1 MTVRIGVNGFGR
13 IGRLVVRAARD
24 RDIEVVGVN
33 DVVDVA
39 MLAHLLKYDST
50 FGRYPGSV
58 AVDGDALVVDGRRIR
73 ATAERDPADL
83 DWSAVGADI
92 VVESTGRFRSR
103 EDAARHLKAGAH
115 KVVLS
120 APGKSVDAT
129 IVLGV
134 NADEYDPALHD
145 VVSNASCTTNCFAP
159 MVKVLHEAFGL
170 RKGFLTT
177 VHGYTNDQN
186 VLDGP
191 HKDLHRARAAAVNLI
206 PTTTGA
212 ARAVGLVL
220 PELAGRLD
228 GIALRV
234 PLEDG
239 SLCDFACGAG
249 PGRDR
254 GRGERRVQGG
264 SGRRAGRAARLQR
277 GPHRVPRRGRRAGV
291 LHLRRDAD
299 PGAGRP
305 GEGLRLVRQRVGLHP
320 PAAGPGR
327 ARRRPGLVIG
337 MTAVAPARQ
346 TPGLAPDRFV
356 FATSIDLATG
366 SASARPRW
374 RASGHPPCPGMAL
387 SEGSW

>member
-39 MLAHLLKYDST
+39 TLAHLLKYDST
-50 FGRYPGSV
+50 FGRYPGRV
-58 AVDGDALVVDGRRIR
+58 EVDGDRLVVDGRPIR

-92 VVESTGRFRSR
+92 VVESTGRFRTR
-103 EDAARHLKAGAH
+103 EDAAGHLKAGAR

-120 APGKSVDAT
+120 APGKGVDAT
-129 IVLGV
+129 VVLGV
-134 NADEYDPALHD
+134 NADAYDPALHD

-159 MVKVLHEAFGL
+159 MVKVLHESFGL

-191 HKDLHRARAAAVNLI
+191 HKDLHRARAAAINLI

-239 SLCDFACGAG
+239 SLCDFAAVL
-249 PGRDR
+249 DR
-254 GRGERRVQGG
+254 EVT
-264 SGRRAGRAARLQR
+264 AADVNAAFRAAADGELAGLLVYNEDPIVSRDIIGDPSSCVFDSTLTQAQGELVKVFGWYDNEWGYTQRLLDLVELVAAR
-277 GPHRVPRRGRRAGV
+277 G
-291 LHLRRDAD
+291 
-299 PGAGRP
+299 
-305 GEGLRLVRQRVGLHP
+305 
-320 PAAGPGR
+320 
-327 ARRRPGLVIG
+327 
-337 MTAVAPARQ
+337 
-346 TPGLAPDRFV
+346 
-356 FATSIDLATG
+356 
-366 SASARPRW
+366 W
-374 RASGHPPCPGMAL
+374 
-387 SEGSW
+387 

>member
-24 RDIEVVGVN
+24 RDIEVAGGN

-39 MLAHLLKYDST
+39 TLAHLLKYDST
-50 FGRYPGSV
+50 FGRYPGRV
-58 AVDGDALVVDGRRIR
+58 VVDGDRLVVDGRPIR

-92 VVESTGRFRSR
+92 VVESTGRFRTR
-103 EDAARHLKAGAH
+103 DDAAGHLKAGAR

-120 APGKSVDAT
+120 APGKGVDAT

-134 NADEYDPALHD
+134 NTDAYDPALHD

-159 MVKVLHEAFGL
+159 MVKVLHESFGL

-191 HKDLHRARAAAVNLI
+191 HKDLHRARAAAINLI

-239 SLCDFACGAG
+239 SLCDFAAVLDREVTAADVNAAFKAAADGDLAG
-249 PGRDR
+249 LLVYNEDPIVSRDVV
-254 GRGERRVQGG
+254 GEPASCIFDATLTQAQGELVKVFG
-264 SGRRAGRAARLQR
+264 WYDNEWGYTQRLLDLVELVAAR
-277 GPHRVPRRGRRAGV
+277 G
-291 LHLRRDAD
+291 
-299 PGAGRP
+299 
-305 GEGLRLVRQRVGLHP
+305 
-320 PAAGPGR
+320 
-327 ARRRPGLVIG
+327 
-337 MTAVAPARQ
+337 
-346 TPGLAPDRFV
+346 
-356 FATSIDLATG
+356 
-366 SASARPRW
+366 W
-374 RASGHPPCPGMAL
+374 
-387 SEGSW
+387 

>member
-1 MTVRIGVNGFGR
+1 
-13 IGRLVVRAARD
+13 
-24 RDIEVVGVN
+24 
-33 DVVDVA
+33 
-39 MLAHLLKYDST
+39 
-50 FGRYPGSV
+50 
-58 AVDGDALVVDGRRIR
+58 VDGRPIR

-92 VVESTGRFRSR
+92 VVESTGRFRTR
-103 EDAARHLKAGAH
+103 EDAAGHLKAGAR

-120 APGKSVDAT
+120 APGKGVDAT

-134 NADEYDPALHD
+134 NADAYDPALHD

-159 MVKVLHEAFGL
+159 MVKVLHESFGL

-191 HKDLHRARAAAVNLI
+191 HKDLHRARAAAINLI

-239 SLCDFACGAG
+239 SLCDFAAVL
-249 PGRDR
+249 DR
-254 GRGERRVQGG
+254 EVT
-264 SGRRAGRAARLQR
+264 AADVNAAFRAAADGEL
-277 GPHRVPRRGRRAGV
+277 AGLLV
-291 LHLRRDAD
+291 YNEDPIVSRDVV
-299 PGAGRP
+299 
-305 GEGLRLVRQRVGLHP
+305 GE
-320 PAAGPGR
+320 
-327 ARRRPGLVIG
+327 
-337 MTAVAPARQ
+337 
-346 TPGLAPDRFV
+346 
-356 FATSIDLATG
+356 
-366 SASARPRW
+366 SASCIFDATLTQAQGELVKVFGWYDNEWGYTQRLLDLVELVAARGW
-374 RASGHPPCPGMAL
+374 
-387 SEGSW
+387 

>member
-33 DVVDVA
+33 DVAGVA
-39 MLAHLLKYDST
+39 TLGHLLKYDST
-50 FGRYPGSV
+50 FGRHPGTV
-58 AVDGDALVVDGRRIR
+58 TIDGGDLVVDGQRIR

-83 DWSAVGADI
+83 DWLAIGADI
-92 VVESTGRFRSR
+92 IVESTGKFRTR
-103 EDAARHLKAGAH
+103 DDAARHLKAGAR

-120 APGKSVDAT
+120 APGKGVDAT
-129 IVLGV
+129 LVLGV
-134 NADEYDPALHD
+134 NADHYDPVRHD

-159 MVKVLHEAFGL
+159 MVKVLHEAFGV
-170 RKGFLTT
+170 RKGYLTT

-228 GIALRV
+228 GLALRV

-239 SLCDFACGAG
+239 SLCDFAAVLDRQVTAAEVNAAFRVAADGQLAG
-249 PGRDR
+249 LLVYNEDPIVSRDVV
-254 GRGERRVQGG
+254 GDPASCVFDSTLTQAQGELIKVFGWYDNEWGYTHRLLDLVELI
-264 SGRRAGRAARLQR
+264 AAR
-277 GPHRVPRRGRRAGV
+277 G
-291 LHLRRDAD
+291 
-299 PGAGRP
+299 
-305 GEGLRLVRQRVGLHP
+305 
-320 PAAGPGR
+320 
-327 ARRRPGLVIG
+327 
-337 MTAVAPARQ
+337 
-346 TPGLAPDRFV
+346 
-356 FATSIDLATG
+356 
-366 SASARPRW
+366 W
-374 RASGHPPCPGMAL
+374 
-387 SEGSW
+387 

>member
-13 IGRLVVRAARD
+13 IGRLVVRAARE

-33 DVVDVA
+33 DVVNVA
-39 MLAHLLKYDST
+39 TLAHLLKYDST
-50 FGRYPGSV
+50 FGRYPGPV
-58 AVDGDALVVDGRRIR
+58 EVDGGALLVDGRRIR

-103 EDAARHLKAGAH
+103 DDAGGHLKAGAR

-120 APGKSVDAT
+120 APGKDVDAT
-129 IVLGV
+129 VVIGV
-134 NADEYDPALHD
+134 NADTYDPALHD

-159 MVKVLHEAFGL
+159 MVKVLHEAFGIQ
-170 RKGFLTT
+170 KGFLTT

-191 HKDLHRARAAAVNLI
+191 HKDLHRARAAAINMI

-212 ARAVGLVL
+212 ARAAGLVL

-239 SLCDFACGAG
+239 SLCDFAAVL
-249 PGRDR
+249 DQDVSAA
-254 GRGERRVQGG
+254 EVN
-264 SGRRAGRAARLQR
+264 AAFRAAADGEL
-277 GPHRVPRRGRRAGV
+277 AGLLV
-291 LHLRRDAD
+291 YNEDPIVSRD
-299 PGAGRP
+299 
-305 GEGLRLVRQRVGLHP
+305 VVG
-320 PAAGPGR
+320 
-327 ARRRPGLVIG
+327 
-337 MTAVAPARQ
+337 Q
-346 TPGLAPDRFV
+346 
-356 FATSIDLATG
+356 
-366 SASARPRW
+366 SASCIFDSTLTQAEGELVKVFGWYDNEWGYTHRLLDLVELVAAR
-374 RASGHPPCPGMAL
+374 GL
-387 SEGSW
+387 

>member
-39 MLAHLLKYDST
+39 TLAHLLKYDST
-50 FGRYPGSV
+50 FGRYPGPV
-58 AVDGDALVVDGRRIR
+58 KVDGDQLVVDGRSIR

-92 VVESTGRFRSR
+92 VVESTGRFRTR
-103 EDAARHLKAGAH
+103 EDAAGHLKAGAR

-120 APGKSVDAT
+120 APGKGVDAT

-134 NADEYDPALHD
+134 NADAYDPALHD

-159 MVKVLHEAFGL
+159 MVKVLHESFGL
-170 RKGFLTT
+170 WKGFLTT

-191 HKDLHRARAAAVNLI
+191 HKDLHRARAAAINLI

-239 SLCDFACGAG
+239 SLCDFAAVL
-249 PGRDR
+249 DR
-254 GRGERRVQGG
+254 EVT
-264 SGRRAGRAARLQR
+264 AADVNAAFRAAADGEL
-277 GPHRVPRRGRRAGV
+277 AGLLV
-291 LHLRRDAD
+291 YNEDPIVSRDVV
-299 PGAGRP
+299 
-305 GEGLRLVRQRVGLHP
+305 GE
-320 PAAGPGR
+320 
-327 ARRRPGLVIG
+327 
-337 MTAVAPARQ
+337 
-346 TPGLAPDRFV
+346 
-356 FATSIDLATG
+356 
-366 SASARPRW
+366 SASCIFDATLTQAQGELVKAFGWYDNEWGYTPRLLDLVELVAARGW
-374 RASGHPPCPGMAL
+374 
-387 SEGSW
+387 

>member
-39 MLAHLLKYDST
+39 TLAHLLKYDST
-50 FGRYPGSV
+50 FGRYPGRV
-58 AVDGDALVVDGRRIR
+58 EVDGDQLVVDGRPIR

-92 VVESTGRFRSR
+92 VVESTGRFRTR
-103 EDAARHLKAGAH
+103 EDAAGHLKAGAR

-120 APGKSVDAT
+120 APGKGVDAT

-134 NADEYDPALHD
+134 NADAYDPALHD

-159 MVKVLHEAFGL
+159 MVKVLHESFGL

-191 HKDLHRARAAAVNLI
+191 HKDLHRARAAAINLI

-228 GIALRV
+228 GVALRV
-234 PLEDG
+234 PVVDG
-239 SLCDFACGAG
+239 SISDLTLQLTTEVTADQVNEAVAAASADGPLAG
-249 PGRDR
+249 IIRYADAPLVSTDIVGDPASCVFDARLT
-254 GRGERRVQGG
+254 QA
-264 SGRRAGRAARLQR
+264 SGRLVKVFGWYDNEW
-277 GPHRVPRRGRRAGV
+277 GYTN
-291 LHLRRDAD
+291 
-299 PGAGRP
+299 
-305 GEGLRLVRQRVGLHP
+305 RLVDLTKQM
-320 PAAGPGR
+320 
-327 ARRRPGLVIG
+327 ARR
-337 MTAVAPARQ
+337 
-346 TPGLAPDRFV
+346 
-356 FATSIDLATG
+356 
-366 SASARPRW
+366 
-374 RASGHPPCPGMAL
+374 
-387 SEGSW
+387 